1 MKKLLKVL
9 LIIFLVIVVL
19 VIGLVIFLTIASG
32 KQNAP
37 KEYWNAIASEGT
49 IEKEYNKLGSYEFES
64 KVYDAPKV
72 DSHDNNFVVYMPK
85 EEGTYPLVVMVNG
98 SGTPWDKYKAVF
110 EHFAS
115 WGYVVVGCNYEISW
129 DGKHA
134 SETLDFA
141 LNTKE
146 IADKV
151 DTSKVAVC
159 GHSQGGE
166 GAFNAALEYDNSDM
180 YKAVISLS
188 PTNQELALGLKW
200 GFNLDTDDMYAY
212 RLENVTIPTMIIA
225 GTGKFDS
232 ETVTPLYKMEDM
244 FEQLNTDVVMA
255 RLSNNVDHGAVLYE
269 ANGYVIAWL
278 DYYLKGIETNGTAFF
293 GNEAEI
299 KNNTRYQDFTSQ
311 KVK

>member
-180 YKAVISLS
+180 YKAIISLS

-200 GFNLDTDDMYAY
+200 GFNLDT
-212 RLENVTIPTMIIA
+212 
-225 GTGKFDS
+225 
-232 ETVTPLYKMEDM
+232 EDM

>member
-1 MKKLLKVL
+1 
-9 LIIFLVIVVL
+9 
-19 VIGLVIFLTIASG
+19 
-32 KQNAP
+32 
-37 KEYWNAIASEGT
+37 
-49 IEKEYNKLGSYEFES
+49 
-64 KVYDAPKV
+64 
-72 DSHDNNFVVYMPK
+72 
-85 EEGTYPLVVMVNG
+85 
-98 SGTPWDKYKAVF
+98 
-110 EHFAS
+110 
-115 WGYVVVGCNYEISW
+115 
-129 DGKHA
+129 
-134 SETLDFA
+134 
-141 LNTKE
+141 
-146 IADKV
+146 
-151 DTSKVAVC
+151 
-159 GHSQGGE
+159 
-166 GAFNAALEYDNSDM
+166 
-180 YKAVISLS
+180 
-188 PTNQELALGLKW
+188 
-200 GFNLDTDDMYAY
+200 MYAY